1 MSDVK
6 VERKVSLTRSEAAHW
21 LTDIAK
27 SLSGDGKVSIQLAD
41 STVEMDVPDH
51 VRCEAE
57 VGVDGDEVEF
67 EFEMKYSMSAPAA
80 GRTHA
85 NNSARA

>member
-6 VERKVSLTRSEAAHW
+6 VERKVSLTRSEAARW

-67 EFEMKYSMSAPAA
+67 EMKYSMSAPAA
-80 GRTHA
+80 GRAHA
-85 NNSARA
+85 NHSARP